1 MTQINMKI
9 VFNSEV
15 TQFPVE
21 YGVLL
26 SSRLPFVK
34 NEKFRCY
41 PKKAIVQ
48 NNIIQAFTFPFILIH
63 FRTEKLFFNI
73 KFFILNILPFGFK
86 YLKVREDK
94 K

>member
-34 NEKFRCY
+34 MKIF
-41 PKKAIVQ
+41 VV
-48 NNIIQAFTFPFILIH
+48 T
-63 FRTEKLFFNI
+63 
-73 KFFILNILPFGFK
+73 
-86 YLKVREDK
+86 LKRQ
-94 K
+94 